1 MAQEERLMQ
10 SLEIRSKLK
19 GKKKQEKRFDIAYT
33 IVPF

>member
-10 SLEIRSKLK
+10 SLEIRSKLEDR
-19 GKKKQEKRFDIAYT
+19 KKKQEKRFDIAM